1 MWVLSRL
8 LPILISIARA
18 ILPVDLGRDCIIQ
31 IVVQIEGAEKSS
43 RIEPLVGLNSLE
55 RIVIH

>member
-1 MWVLSRL
+1 M
-8 LPILISIARA
+8 PILISIARA